1 MDNVKAMRET
11 LGWPYEEP
19 FFVPDEV
26 YAHFAKLAEE
36 KAETEAAWNVMFA
49 AYCRGI
55 SGDGSA
61 LEPVSQC
68 KGGRALKDDAGFWAK
83 QEKPEASRAISGR
96 LINYIKDVLPNLFGG
111 SADLAPS
118 NKTNMKDA
126 GDFSK
131 EDRAGRNLH
140 FGVRELAM
148 AAIGNGI
155 MLHGGLRAYVSTFFV
170 FSDYCKPMARLSALM
185 GVPLTYVFTHDS
197 IGVGEDGPTH
207 ERSSRW
213 QRCVRCRTSMYSVRV
228 TRQRHPQHGCPQ

>member
-1 MDNVKAMRET
+1 
-11 LGWPYEEP
+11 
-19 FFVPDEV
+19 
-26 YAHFAKLAEE
+26 
-36 KAETEAAWNVMFA
+36 MFA
-49 AYCRGI
+49 AYCEEYPEME
-55 SGDGSA
+55 A
-61 LEPVSQC
+61 LWNRYHNAKAGE
-68 KGGRALKDDAGFWAK
+68 ALKDDAGFWAK

-170 FSDYCKPMARLSALM
+170 FSDY
-185 GVPLTYVFTHDS
+185 
-197 IGVGEDGPTH
+197 
-207 ERSSRW
+207 
-213 QRCVRCRTSMYSVRV
+213 
-228 TRQRHPQHGCPQ
+228 